1 MMLFLTFFAFGS
13 IFACSSADTFIVYG
27 EDSNITV
34 LSSTGKE
41 IKKFVIFSNPIKGIA
56 IHYDEDLIFAVDG
69 EKIIKVHLLDDEG
82 NRKVSGKG
90 ELFLDQK
97 ASHFESVLVVLRNEG
112 IQPRPFTDES
122 VSLTVDTNTHKL
134 YIGGRM
140 YVYEM
145 NYSGKNVRK
154 VIGTNFP
161 SSSSSFYFN
170 NFLFHQNKAFVEV
183 YSSSEREFN
192 GIYETAINIIGMKN
206 LTNASLIL
214 GNDDIYSVASGNT
227 SKSIFIVDQNQ
238 YQISAMQ
245 PEENED
251 LAPLKEQR
259 ILLSNYGVTRGPKA
273 LAVNGQTVAWCSPT
287 GSILFVGKMNKNKN
301 FLPLKDIVVIPSV
314 KTYQIALF
322 ETSSG
327 QSLVVSSKYWLVIMI
342 AFVNAARNLV

>member
-1 MMLFLTFFAFGS
+1 MMLFLTFFVFGS
-13 IFACSSADTFIVYG
+13 IFVCSSADTFIVYG

-34 LSSTGKE
+34 LSSAGKE

-97 ASHFESVLVVLRNEG
+97 ASHFESVLNVGLSDKG
-112 IQPRPFTDES
+112 IQPRPKT
-122 VSLTVDTNTHKL
+122 VLSLTVDTNTHKL
-134 YIGGRM
+134 YIGGSM

-145 NYSGKNVRK
+145 NYSGKDVRK

-161 SSSSSFYFN
+161 SSRPFFYFN
-170 NFLFHQNKAFVEV
+170 NFLFHQNKAFVAV
-183 YSSSEREFN
+183 YLSSKKEFKN
-192 GIYETAINIIGMKN
+192 GIYETAINITGMKN

-214 GNDDIYSVASGNT
+214 GKEDIYSMASDIT

-301 FLPLKDIVVIPSV
+301 FLPLKDIVVISSV